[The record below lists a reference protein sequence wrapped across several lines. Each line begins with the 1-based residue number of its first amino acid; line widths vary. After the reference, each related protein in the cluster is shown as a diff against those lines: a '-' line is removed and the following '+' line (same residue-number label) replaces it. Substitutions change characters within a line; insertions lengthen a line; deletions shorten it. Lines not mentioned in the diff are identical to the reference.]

1 VSSSGGRCWR
11 FSRAL
16 VRLPGASVAAGLR
29 MAGTRTPDAEKFL
42 RQHQAYV
49 AALKAAGVQVT
60 VLPALEQFPD
70 SVFVEDAALCVPGT
84 AITLRPG
91 AATRRGEAAAIRPH
105 LESLF
110 NTVVDLPGEGT
121 VDGGDV
127 LLADE
132 EAFIGLSKRSD
143 EKGCEA
149 LASLLDELGYRSRR
163 VQSPPEVLHF
173 KSDCGL
179 LDSDTF
185 FATRRLAATRC
196 FSDYRVIEAP
206 AGEEAAAN
214 LVRVNDVVLLR
225 TGFPR
230 TEVLLQ
236 DSGFAV
242 TTLAT
247 DQAALVDG
255 GLSCM
260 SLRFS
265 LSSQIQGQIP

>member
-1 VSSSGGRCWR
+1 
-11 FSRAL
+11 
-16 VRLPGASVAAGLR
+16 
-29 MAGTRTPDAEKFL
+29 MAGMRTPDPAKFL
-42 RQHQAYV
+42 QQHQAYA
-49 AALKAAGVQVT
+49 AALRAAGVEVT

-70 SVFVEDAALCVPGT
+70 SVFVEDAALCAPGT
-84 AITLRPG
+84 AITLRAG

-105 LESLF
+105 LGSLF
-110 NTVVDLPGEGT
+110 DTVIDLPGEGS

-127 LLADE
+127 LLTDE
-132 EAFIGLSKRSD
+132 EAFVGLSKRTD
-143 EKGCEA
+143 EKGCQA
-149 LASLLDELGYRSRR
+149 LSSLLRELGYRSRI

-179 LDSDTF
+179 LDSDTI
-185 FATRRLAATRC
+185 FATRRLAATGC

-206 AGEEAAAN
+206 PGEEAAAN

-230 TEVLLQ
+230 TEALLR
-236 DSGFAV
+236 DSGFSV

-247 DQAALVDG
+247 EEAALIDG

-265 LSSQIQGQIP
+265 LS